1 MDTAAEFRT
10 HAAEF
15 LVQAER
21 EPEREAHLIS
31 MAESWLRLAINAE
44 HIQVLT
50 DHARPTI
57 IQHPNLNVMIK

>member
-21 EPEREAHLIS
+21 EPEREAHS
-31 MAESWLRLAINAE
+31 
-44 HIQVLT
+44 
-50 DHARPTI
+50 D
-57 IQHPNLNVMIK
+57 